1 MASRYKKF
9 FKIAGICLICWL
21 YALIFAFLANS
32 CSGEG
37 KEADLSYFDDFFVRT
52 EYVETE
58 LN

>member
-1 MASRYKKF
+1 MA
-9 FKIAGICLICWL
+9 
-21 YALIFAFLANS
+21 S